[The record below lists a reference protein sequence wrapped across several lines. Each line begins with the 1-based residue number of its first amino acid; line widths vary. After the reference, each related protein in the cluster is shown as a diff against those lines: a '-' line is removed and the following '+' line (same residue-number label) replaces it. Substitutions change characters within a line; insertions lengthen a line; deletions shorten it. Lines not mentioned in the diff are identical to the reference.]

1 MSKIPRQ
8 NSEEISTAFQDM
20 IKSIRDLKDENLML
34 LSKIQSLEDVNYELQ
49 EIIEQQSAKF
59 EQKLHLVGIDF
70 DLEITRKNEEIEI
83 LKGNVLELEN
93 TIRKQKKDNRWLTGM
108 SDSPTR
114 LDDVA
119 ERLRQEDL
127 IRKSHEDLIRKN
139 HEDLIRKNH
148 EDLIRKKH
156 EEREIEARKNFEEQ
170 IVISKIMLEEQLL
183 NEKATPKPLLES
195 FIYER
200 SVIEEERKTPP
211 GKRRNIYKEF
221 E

>member
-1 MSKIPRQ
+1 
-8 NSEEISTAFQDM
+8 
-20 IKSIRDLKDENLML
+20 
-34 LSKIQSLEDVNYELQ
+34 
-49 EIIEQQSAKF
+49 
-59 EQKLHLVGIDF
+59 LVGIDF

-156 EEREIEARKNFEEQ
+156 EEREIEARKNFEE
-170 IVISKIMLEEQLL
+170 
-183 NEKATPKPLLES
+183 
-195 FIYER
+195 
-200 SVIEEERKTPP
+200 
-211 GKRRNIYKEF
+211 
-221 E
+221 